1 MPVVTIRG
9 QLGSGAREV
18 GRQIAET
25 LHVGYVDREIIG
37 EVAARLH
44 REEEEVIEK
53 EIPPSGFLSRIAEA
67 LGHSYGF
74 ADGFDGAYLSIA
86 QMPLDDTRYIKALE
100 SVVKELVRNKQFV
113 ILGRGS
119 QFILKDYPGAL
130 HVLVVAPFDVRLNRV
145 MEDLKLDQESAK
157 KEIVRSDS
165 STREFIK
172 RYFRAE
178 LEDPV
183 HYDLVIN
190 TGHIS
195 FDVATSIVL
204 NALSLKKR
212 TTSQI

>member
-9 QLGSGAREV
+9 RLGSGAREV
-18 GRQIAET
+18 GRQVAEN
-25 LHVGYVDREIIG
+25 LHVDYVDREIIA

-74 ADGFDGAYLSIA
+74 TDGFDGAYLSIA
-86 QMPLDDTRYIKALE
+86 QMPLDDARYIKALE
-100 SVVKELVRNKQFV
+100 SVVKELVRNKHLV

-119 QFILKDYPGAL
+119 QFILKDYPGVL
-130 HVLVVAPFDVRLNRV
+130 HVLIVAPLELRLKRV
-145 MEDLKLDQESAK
+145 MEDLKVDREASK
-157 KEIVRSDS
+157 REIVHSDN

-172 RYFRAE
+172 RYFRAD

-190 TGHIS
+190 TQHIG
-195 FDVATSIVL
+195 FPAATSIVL
-204 NALSLKKR
+204 NALSLKE
-212 TTSQI
+212 QIRNQS